1 MSECGVLLG
10 LSFLLSLGLMAW
22 LYFVHLKLL
31 VTTESLVKWR
41 EKATTSEVLR
51 SRDAYGKAVEDEAQ
65 RPREYDE

>member
-10 LSFLLSLGLMAW
+10 VSFLVSLGLMVW

-31 VTTESLVKWR
+31 ATAASLVKWR

-51 SRDAYGKAVEDEAQ
+51 SRDAYRKAVDDESS
-65 RPREYDE
+65 RPRSLSE